1 MGVHRNSPDFTLH
14 TLAGAGRAMALINGS
29 GNKSSPGEKVNI
41 WIETVGVGGQ
51 AKEEEEEDDDG
62 EGVVL
67 GG

>member
-1 MGVHRNSPDFTLH
+1 M
-14 TLAGAGRAMALINGS
+14 
-29 GNKSSPGEKVNI
+29 NI

-51 AKEEEEEDDDG
+51 AKEEEEEGDDG